1 VTGPVQVLVVGFEEY
16 SRSGEIMAELT
27 KLANAGVVRLLDVL
41 LVARNE
47 DGRLETLPAPPGSDP
62 DLGRLATA
70 FLSEAEDDDHR
81 IGQGG
86 TDPAVWSL
94 EDAVPPGGAAAV
106 ALIEHMWAQPFVQA
120 VRRSGGRMLD
130 ETWLAP
136 DDLELL
142 DRLAEETR

>member
-1 VTGPVQVLVVGFEEY
+1 MTGPVQVLVVGFEDY
-16 SRSGEIMAELT
+16 SLSGEIMAELT
-27 KLANAGVVRLLDVL
+27 KLADAGVVRLLDVL
-41 LVARNE
+41 LVSRTE
-47 DGRLETLPAPPGSDP
+47 DGRLETLPPPPGADP
-62 DLGRLATA
+62 DIGRLATA
-70 FLSEAEDDDHR
+70 FLSEAEGDEHR
-81 IGQGG
+81 VGQDG

-94 EDAVPPGGAAAV
+94 EEAVPPGGTAAI

-136 DDLELL
+136 HDLELW